1 VARWS
6 RKSLAFECALVRRR
20 DLQRRARA
28 GVGIRFTS
36 DAICLACGWQGTI
49 EYARPAERWTCYECG
64 RRELIRDDDDMPA
77 FVPVEQEEGE
87 A

>member
-1 VARWS
+1 
-6 RKSLAFECALVRRR
+6 VRRR

-49 EYARPAERWTCYECG
+49 EYG
-64 RRELIRDDDDMPA
+64 RRELIRDDDNVPA
-77 FVPVEQEEGE
+77 FVPAEQEEGE